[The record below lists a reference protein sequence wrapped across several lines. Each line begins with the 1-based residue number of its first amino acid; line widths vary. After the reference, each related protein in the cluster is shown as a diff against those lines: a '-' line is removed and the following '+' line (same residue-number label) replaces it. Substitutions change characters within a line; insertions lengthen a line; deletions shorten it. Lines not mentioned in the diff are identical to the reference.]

1 MKVLLKDTD
10 KASLYCEWSS
20 LQDVAKNE
28 SIVTL
33 SLVINPKTTIGSWTD
48 FNGSYIGT
56 TALTFN
62 GSIPKIS
69 SEKTITT
76 KTMQV
81 AHNADGTKDLVIYW
95 RWGVNSPWGGFENP
109 SGSFKI
115 VLPTIERATSP
126 KINVYEQF
134 CGKVVIIST
143 PRFSSTFKHNLSYIK
158 HDKTI
163 VPIASSVDTSYN
175 WTIPLEL
182 CHEMTD
188 TSATIIT
195 IKCDTLKG
203 AEVVGSN
210 SVKLTIK
217 VPIDIVPTI
226 GAIQATEGNTENTL
240 GEFIKNKTSLN
251 VFIRCEGA
259 YGSQI
264 QSITTKINN
273 TIYKGDVFKTKL
285 LNVSGEI
292 PITTSVIDSRGR
304 KATKTINVNVLPY
317 LAPYIA
323 LFKAERCNSA
333 GVLNDSGDHV
343 KISYSYTI
351 TSLNNLNAK
360 KVVIEV
366 EQNGVYTTLK
376 TINEY
381 TQNSSFIASQTF
393 DVNKTYNARIT
404 LTDSFSKRETFD
416 IVESEKVVLD
426 ILANGKGVAF
436 GKVAEKENSVSMGW
450 ELEELNTTEWV
461 NITLENTFKSYD
473 TEQTPVYR
481 CIGRVVEIDGAISPK
496 VAYTSNSSRVRFG
509 SIPIKYAPKRPIYIL
524 CQGSQK
530 NTWLLSI
537 LANGEL
543 TISRYGLTDYAT
555 VDTSAWLTFHA
566 VYTI

>member
-20 LQDVAKNE
+20 LQDVEKNE

-33 SLVINPKTTIGSWTD
+33 SLVIDPKTTIGSWTD
-48 FNGSYIGT
+48 FNGSYLGT
-56 TALTFN
+56 TSLTFN

-81 AHNADGTKDLVIYW
+81 EHNADGTKELVIYW

-115 VLPTIERATSP
+115 ILPTIERATVP

-134 CGKVVIIST
+134 CGKGIIIST
-143 PRFSSTFKHNLSYIK
+143 PRLSNSFMHKLTYK
-158 HDKTI
+158 KSDGSYET
-163 VPIASSVDTSYN
+163 IASNVDTSYN

-188 TSATIIT
+188 TSAKVIT
-195 IKCDTLKG
+195 IKCDTIKG
-203 AEVVGSN
+203 TEIVGSN

-217 VPIDIVPTI
+217 VPLDVVPTI
-226 GAIQATEGNTENTL
+226 SAVQLTEGNTENTL
-240 GEFIKNKTSLN
+240 GVFIENRSSLN
-251 VFIRCEGA
+251 VAISCEGV

-264 QSITTKINN
+264 KSITTKINN
-273 TIYKGDVFKTKL
+273 TIYKSDVFTIKL

-304 KATKTINVNVLPY
+304 KATKTINISVLPY
-317 LAPYIA
+317 LAPYIS
-323 LFKAERCNSA
+323 LFKAERCNSD
-333 GVLNDSGDHV
+333 GVLNDSGEHV
-343 KISYSYTI
+343 KISYNYTI
-351 TSLNNLNAK
+351 SSLNNLNAK
-360 KVVIEV
+360 KAVIEV

-393 DVNKTYNARIT
+393 DVNKTYNARII

-426 ILANGKGVAF
+426 ILSNGKGVAF
-436 GKVAEKENSVSMGW
+436 GKVAEKENVVSMGW

-496 VAYTSNSSRVRFG
+496 VTYTSNSSKVRFG
-509 SIPIKYAPKRPIYIL
+509 SIPIKYAPKKPIYIL

-543 TISRYGLTDYAT
+543 TVSRYGLTDYTT